1 MSHLKWNIAYI
12 GIGSNLGEKT
22 QNCLEA
28 IQMIQAHPDCE
39 VLRASSLYETEPL
52 TLNATENSAWYAN
65 AVIKIRT
72 YLNPYKL
79 FQFLQDIE
87 QKLGRPAEREK
98 WSPRVIDLDLLFYN
112 NDLIKTESLKV
123 PHPEL
128 HKRRFVLEPL
138 VEIEP
143 DFIHPIKGESSQTL
157 LAKLVD
163 NNKVVPLYRFYLSRN
178 AADSLEK
185 ISQDI

>member
-12 GIGSNLGEKT
+12 GIGSNLGDKAK
-22 QNCLEA
+22 NCLDA
-28 IQMIQAHPDCE
+28 IQCIQNHPDCE

-52 TLNATENSAWYAN
+52 KLHSTDNPAWYAN

-72 YLNPYKL
+72 YLNVYKL

-87 QKLGRPAEREK
+87 QRMGRPAAREK
-98 WSPRVIDLDLLFYN
+98 WSPRIIDLDLLFYN
-112 NDLIKTESLKV
+112 DDLVKTESLKV
-123 PHPEL
+123 PHPEA

-143 DFIHPIKGESSQTL
+143 DLIHPIKGASMQTL
-157 LAKLVD
+157 LAKLND
-163 NNKVVPLYRFYLSRN
+163 LNKVVPLYRFYLSRN
-178 AADSLEK
+178 AADSLEPL
-185 ISQDI
+185 SQDI

>member
-12 GIGSNLGEKT
+12 GIGSNLGQKDK
-22 QNCLEA
+22 NCLDA
-28 IQMIQAHPDCE
+28 ITFIQGHPDCE

-52 TLNATENSAWYAN
+52 KLHSTDNAAWYAN
-65 AVIKIRT
+65 SVIKIRT

-79 FQFLQDIE
+79 FQFLQEVE
-87 QKLGRPAEREK
+87 QTMGRPTLREK

-112 NDLIKTESLKV
+112 DDLIKTDTLKI
-123 PHPEL
+123 PHPEA

-143 DFIHPIKGESSQTL
+143 ELIHPIKGTSMQSL
-157 LAKLVD
+157 LAKLTD

-178 AADSLEK
+178 AADSLEPL
-185 ISQDI
+185 SQDV